1 MRSITKKGFVLIN
14 LIILWGFVNTKYLA
28 ETKKQSIINLLC
40 LNNFKEQMF
49 KANIVYDDKIAR
61 DTCDCYFEEF
71 SKKNS
76 HQKAITKCKL
86 KSQEK
91 FNL

>member
-1 MRSITKKGFVLIN
+1 MRSIRKKGFVLIN
-14 LIILWGFVNTKYLA
+14 LIILLGYVNTEYLA
-28 ETKKQSIINLLC
+28 KTKKQSIINLLC
-40 LNNFKEQMF
+40 LENFKEQMF
-49 KANIVYDDKIAR
+49 KANIIYDDKIAR

-71 SKKNS
+71 SQNNS
-76 HQKAITKCKL
+76 HQKSIEKCKL